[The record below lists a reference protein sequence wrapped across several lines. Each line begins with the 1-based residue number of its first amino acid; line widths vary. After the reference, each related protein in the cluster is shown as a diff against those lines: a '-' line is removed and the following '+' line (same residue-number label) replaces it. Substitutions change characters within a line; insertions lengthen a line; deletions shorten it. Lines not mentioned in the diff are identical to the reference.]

1 MKLGTW
7 GHEFHENAPAA
18 GAAEDRD
25 HPAGGMSLRLRINL
39 LVTVLMALFA
49 VAVTRIVV
57 EDTRSSIKEEIEAGT
72 KVTVQM
78 LSAMAFA
85 SQLTG
90 APRPLLRSFL
100 ERLGRVRANDIRLWD
115 TATNTIVYQSPP
127 STYKAGRDAPRWYAQ
142 LVVPRF
148 TPVSI
153 QLPGAR
159 IEVVPDASR
168 ATLDAW
174 DDLMQLLM
182 LWGLF
187 FVVVNVLVFWFV
199 SRWMRPMD
207 RIQRALA
214 QMEGGQV
221 DVRLPGF
228 AIPDFR
234 RIGVAFNRMTR
245 ALGEAD
251 AANRKLALDRE
262 LALVLRGRI
271 EQERREISQELHDE
285 LGQCVTAIRTIAES
299 LVQRPTAPAAE
310 VRTGA
315 QNIKD
320 IAARIYEGMHDI
332 ARRLRPPELDALG
345 LPQALEGTLA
355 AWSARNPAIAFGLE
369 LEGDLQG
376 LPDTVGVTVYRLV
389 HEALTNVVRHADAS
403 RATVRVAR
411 EDLRTLQVT
420 VDDNGHGQVGMD
432 TAAAGLGL
440 AGMAER
446 VQALGGTFSV
456 EGRPDTGTQLRAV
469 IPLAA

>member
-456 EGRPDTGTQLRAV
+456 EGRPGTGTQLRAV

>member
-1 MKLGTW
+1 
-7 GHEFHENAPAA
+7 
-18 GAAEDRD
+18 
-25 HPAGGMSLRLRINL
+25 
-39 LVTVLMALFA
+39 
-49 VAVTRIVV
+49 
-57 EDTRSSIKEEIEAGT
+57 
-72 KVTVQM
+72 
-78 LSAMAFA
+78 
-85 SQLTG
+85 
-90 APRPLLRSFL
+90 
-100 ERLGRVRANDIRLWD
+100 
-115 TATNTIVYQSPP
+115 
-127 STYKAGRDAPRWYAQ
+127 
-142 LVVPRF
+142 
-148 TPVSI
+148 
-153 QLPGAR
+153 
-159 IEVVPDASR
+159 
-168 ATLDAW
+168 
-174 DDLMQLLM
+174 
-182 LWGLF
+182 
-187 FVVVNVLVFWFV
+187 
-199 SRWMRPMD
+199 
-207 RIQRALA
+207 
-214 QMEGGQV
+214 
-221 DVRLPGF
+221 VRLPGF

-456 EGRPDTGTQLRAV
+456 EGRPGTGTQLRAV